1 VTLAVAVKQTADAS
15 RATWHRPSGGRH
27 TDKSTVK
34 EGTIRDH
41 DTLAGVIEREGLGP
55 ASQPVLRALSRL
67 HDPKSL
73 RAGDRYVVSF
83 NSEGKPIAFEYLPSA
98 ILRYVVTENTNG
110 SWSGR
115 EERKL
120 LAWKPVV
127 VTGRIESSLFESV
140 RRAGERAALAEQMID
155 VFAWDINFYAD
166 QHPGDR
172 WRVLIEKQ
180 HIDNRFYRYGNLLA
194 AEYSGKV
201 GTFRAYAWSA
211 GRGPVRYY
219 DETGQAIAR
228 AFLKTPLRFVQVNS
242 PFDRERFHPV
252 LHTTNAHLGVDYS
265 APTGTPVWASA
276 SGKVIECAHKSGFGN
291 TVVIEHGNGVRTN
304 YYHLHKFAPGMRTGR
319 HVRQKEMLGYVGST
333 GVLVGPPHLHFSV
346 TKNGTFVDPLKM
358 PVVRD
363 PPVANRVAFLATI
376 KKRVPIGEA
385 GH

>member
-1 VTLAVAVKQTADAS
+1 VLLLSVANGQQRRRKRRSSERRNSLGVGVVMGTLTLVNVYVFFIRDDTSVLTLMQSSSMAQAAGDSAVDAGRAVTLAVAVKQTADAS

-180 HIDNRFYRYGNLLA
+180 HIDNRFYRYGNL
-194 AEYSGKV
+194 
-201 GTFRAYAWSA
+201 
-211 GRGPVRYY
+211 
-219 DETGQAIAR
+219 
-228 AFLKTPLRFVQVNS
+228 
-242 PFDRERFHPV
+242 
-252 LHTTNAHLGVDYS
+252 
-265 APTGTPVWASA
+265 
-276 SGKVIECAHKSGFGN
+276 
-291 TVVIEHGNGVRTN
+291 
-304 YYHLHKFAPGMRTGR
+304 
-319 HVRQKEMLGYVGST
+319 
-333 GVLVGPPHLHFSV
+333 
-346 TKNGTFVDPLKM
+346 
-358 PVVRD
+358 
-363 PPVANRVAFLATI
+363 
-376 KKRVPIGEA
+376 
-385 GH
+385 